1 MLGQVSRLRLPVAR
15 LTRVKPVGSDEPM
28 LSSARSPCSGSN
40 RRPVTGTRSRMRPVR
55 GSRSIS
61 LWPVLSHS
69 PEAVS
74 LPGVPHGTPTARRAP
89 GTSRNVQPPPW
100 GQVST
105 QVRVEPKAGVVYSW
119 RGTGWY
125 SEARQRS
132 DRLAIDVEDER
143 RTAIV
148 THHETQMRRADKR
161 RTRKYWQ
168 RPSRTRADQRASPEH
183 DHHAQNNR
191 TASRTRVHEQ
201 RIPDHIVSLRRT
213 APLVRPS
220 FATTCRRQPTA
231 ISRCC

>member
-1 MLGQVSRLRLPVAR
+1 GEGQRCAALHRAVGADQEVRLADRAVRAR
-15 LTRVKPVGSDEPM
+15 LGGDDRQGP
-28 LSSARSPCSGSN
+28 
-40 RRPVTGTRSRMRPVR
+40 
-55 GSRSIS
+55 
-61 LWPVLSHS
+61 
-69 PEAVS
+69 
-74 LPGVPHGTPTARRAP
+74 ARRQCQAQLRTP
-89 GTSRNVQPPPW
+89 LRWP
-100 GQVST
+100 
-105 QVRVEPKAGVVYSW
+105 
-119 RGTGWY
+119 GWY
-125 SEARQRS
+125 PEARQRS

-168 RPSRTRADQRASPEH
+168 RPSSTRADKRASPEH